1 MFVVLSEFSSAVRVS
16 PEDGITVPIKGGDP
30 VTLSPVPSPL
40 SSGSTANCEFF
51 TFPKLEGVIILGLGR
66 LEVFNDGPKVDMAV
80 AEDIAPKG
88 VREWWTISLGI
99 ETTDSV
105 FGIEIVDGLEHL
117 SFSLSAEICPT
128 SPGRTPP
135 MRAPVP
141 GIVWIMDVVIV
152 LRLF

>member
-1 MFVVLSEFSSAVRVS
+1 MFVVLSEFSSVVWVS
-16 PEDGITVPIKGGDP
+16 PEDSITVPIKGGDP
-30 VTLSPVPSPL
+30 VTLSPDPSPL
-40 SSGSTANCEFF
+40 PCGSAVNCEFF
-51 TFPKLEGVIILGLGR
+51 TFPKLDRVIILGLDR
-66 LEVFNDGPKVDMAV
+66 LEVFDDGPKVNMVV

-99 ETTDSV
+99 ETTDSI
-105 FGIEIVDGLEHL
+105 FGIKIVDGLEHL